1 MLSES
6 HPMYIQNL
14 HFDLSRARALGD
26 FAMLVLATV
35 SVMIVPA
42 SVFIGMCT
50 LCGYSSIN
58 QANE

>member
-1 MLSES
+1 
-6 HPMYIQNL
+6 MYIQNL

-50 LCGYSSIN
+50 LCGYSSTN